1 VPELGGDD
9 PVGHLPHLPRDSGKV
24 ADLFALLD
32 DFTIAFEV
40 VEPLRA
46 R

>member
-1 VPELGGDD
+1 MKIAGNGV
-9 PVGHLPHLPRDSGKV
+9 KV
-24 ADLFALLD
+24 AELFALLD

-40 VEPLRA
+40 VEPLRG